1 MSKAHS
7 ALLRR
12 TELTNAPVAARSG
25 AARQAPVSLPVVAG
39 ILRAIDGAAALLAGY
54 AAMSWTGRG
63 IAPLDGMTV
72 LFGAL
77 LAMNLLH
84 FAGVYRREQVA
95 SLNAALSRCLAATLQ
110 TGACV
115 IAALYATGG
124 SWAASHQW
132 LQAWFATFLVF
143 ILFSRFAAALQ
154 FRLWRSQGRLRN
166 VVAVVGAGPIGQALL
181 RRLNGVSGTEVE
193 IVGVYDDRLSRLP
206 TRCMGHPI
214 LGNVDAL
221 IGDLRTRRID
231 TVIVALP
238 LAADRRVAEIMGK
251 LRHAPVDVAL
261 CGDMMGLRLGT
272 IQPCQVG
279 GVGLIAAL
287 PRPLAGW
294 SGVVKSIEDR
304 VLAGL
309 ILLAISPLMLTIA
322 LAIRLDS
329 PGPVFFRQKR
339 YGYNNRLIGVYKFR
353 TMHHHAADTNAE
365 QLTRRNDPR
374 VTRIGAFLRRTS
386 LDELPQFINVLRGEM
401 SVVGPRPHALAAKA
415 GGLLY
420 PEAVKDY
427 HARHRVKP
435 GITGWAQVNGWRGE
449 TETVEQIEKRVEH
462 DLHYIDNWSLAL
474 DLRIVLRTI
483 LGGFT
488 GRNAF

>member
-1 MSKAHS
+1 MSKAISEVFRRAEISTAPAIRGGVS
-7 ALLRR
+7 A
-12 TELTNAPVAARSG
+12 PG
-25 AARQAPVSLPVVAG
+25 AISLPIVTGV
-39 ILRAIDGAAALLAGY
+39 LRAFDGIAALGAGLA
-54 AAMSWTGRG
+54 ALWWTRRG
-63 IAPLDGMTV
+63 ITPPDGTTV

-84 FAGVYRREQVA
+84 FGGVYRRESVVH
-95 SLNAALSRCLAATLQ
+95 LNPALSRCLAATLQ
-110 TGACV
+110 TAAV
-115 IAALYATGG
+115 VVLALYVTGG
-124 SWAASHQW
+124 SWSQSQQW
-132 LQAWFATFLVF
+132 LQAWFAIYLVF
-143 ILFSRFAAALQ
+143 VLLSRFAAAVL
-154 FRLWRSQGRLRN
+154 FRHWRAQGRLRK

-181 RRLNGVSGTEVE
+181 RRLNGASGTELD

-206 TRCMGHPI
+206 SRCMGHPI

-221 IGDLRTRRID
+221 VGDLRSRRID

-238 LAADRRVAEIMGK
+238 LGADRRVIEIMGK
-251 LRHAPVDVAL
+251 LRRAPVEIAL
-261 CGDMMGLRLGT
+261 CGDMVGLRLGT

-279 GVGLIAAL
+279 GVGLLAAL
-287 PRPLAGW
+287 PRPFTGW
-294 SGVVKSIEDR
+294 SGVRKAIEDR
-304 VLAGL
+304 VLAAL
-309 ILLAISPLMLTIA
+309 ILLLISPLMAVIA
-322 LAIRLDS
+322 LAIKLDS
-329 PGPVFFRQKR
+329 PGPVLFRQKR
-339 YGYNNRLIGVYKFR
+339 YGYNNRLIDVFKFR

-386 LDELPQFINVLRGEM
+386 LDELPQFINVLRGDM

-449 TETVEQIEKRVEH
+449 TETVQQIEKRVEH
-462 DLHYIDNWSLAL
+462 DLYYIDHWSVML

>member
-1 MSKAHS
+1 VSRPA
-7 ALLRR
+7 
-12 TELTNAPVAARSG
+12 
-25 AARQAPVSLPVVAG
+25 VSLPIVTGV
-39 ILRAIDGAAALLAGY
+39 LRAIDGIGALSAGLCALWWTRRGFASPD
-54 AAMSWTGRG
+54 AAM
-63 IAPLDGMTV
+63 V

-84 FAGVYRREQVA
+84 FGGVYRRESVTQ
-95 SLNAALSRCLAATLQ
+95 LNASLSRCLAATLQ
-110 TGACV
+110 T
-115 IAALYATGG
+115 AAVVVAAIYITGG
-124 SWAASHQW
+124 SWGKSQQW
-132 LQAWFATFLVF
+132 LQAWFAAYLLFV
-143 ILFSRFAAALQ
+143 LFSRVVAALQ
-154 FRLWRSQGRLRN
+154 FRQWRAQGRLRQ

-181 RRLNGVSGTEVE
+181 RRLAAFSGADVQV
-193 IVGVYDDRLSRLP
+193 VGVYDDRLSRLP

-221 IGDLRTRRID
+221 VGDLRTRRID

-238 LAADRRVAEIMGK
+238 LSADRRVGDILRK
-251 LRHAPVDVAL
+251 LRNAPVEVAM
-261 CGDMMGLRLGT
+261 CGDLVGLRLGT
-272 IQPCQVG
+272 IRPCQVG
-279 GVGLIAAL
+279 GVGLVSAV
-287 PRPLAGW
+287 PRPLGGW
-294 SGVVKSIEDR
+294 SGVMKAVEDR
-304 VLAGL
+304 VLAAL
-309 ILLAISPLMLTIA
+309 ILLLISPLMAAVA

-339 YGYNNRLIGVYKFR
+339 YGYNNRLIGVFKFR
-353 TMHHHAADTNAE
+353 TMHHHAEDTNAE

-462 DLHYIDNWSLAL
+462 DLFYIDHWSLML